1 MRTMATIEVS
11 DAVYE
16 ALEKET
22 EPGESIDD
30 LLLRVLDLE
39 AGEKKAKI
47 DDSGV
52 ESGDIHGG
60 TNMWT
65 VYDQLGRERKEGE
78 SLSDTFRRLQG

>member
-1 MRTMATIEVS
+1 MATIEVS
-11 DAVYE
+11 DDVYE
-16 ALEKET
+16 VLEKET

-30 LLLRVLDLE
+30 LLARVL
-39 AGEKKAKI
+39 KI
-47 DDSGV
+47 DTERAQLDDSGV
-52 ESGDIHGG
+52 DSGDVHGG

>member
-1 MRTMATIEVS
+1 MVTIEVS
-11 DAVYE
+11 EAVYE
-16 ALEKET
+16 ALEAET
-22 EPGESIDD
+22 EPRESIDD
-30 LLLRVLDLE
+30 LLTRVLDVGSADKPAE
-39 AGEKKAKI
+39 V

>member
-1 MRTMATIEVS
+1 MVTIEVS
-11 DAVYE
+11 EAVYE
-16 ALEKET
+16 ALEAET
-22 EPGESIDD
+22 DPGESIDD
-30 LLLRVLDLE
+30 LLTRVLDVGSVE
-39 AGEKKAKI
+39 EPAEV

>member
-1 MRTMATIEVS
+1 MVTIEVS
-11 DAVYE
+11 ENVHD
-16 ALEKET
+16 ALEAET

-30 LLLRVLDLE
+30 LLTRVLDVGSVE
-39 AGEKKAKI
+39 EPAEV